1 MDIEYPVRVLSTSNR
16 IIQRGMSLK
25 GWVVSNAG
33 RAWTGKSFPMR
44 DEPEWRGRKKECN
57 AAGE

>member
-1 MDIEYPVRVLSTSNR
+1 VSSLR

-25 GWVVSNAG
+25 GWLVSNAG

-44 DEPEWRGRKKECN
+44 DEPEWKAEKGCN